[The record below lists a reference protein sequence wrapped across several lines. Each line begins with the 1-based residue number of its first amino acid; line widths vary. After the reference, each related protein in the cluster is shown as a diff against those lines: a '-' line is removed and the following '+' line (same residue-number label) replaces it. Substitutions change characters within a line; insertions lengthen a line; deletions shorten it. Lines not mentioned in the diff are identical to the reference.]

1 MVRQAIEHGGGH
13 FDVAEH
19 LGPIGEGEVG
29 GDQQR
34 GVLVELADEMEQQL
48 PAGLAEREIAEFI
61 DDDEIV
67 AEQFLGQAAA
77 LARGLLLFELV
88 DEIDEVEEL
97 SSSTAT
103 DDGGGDGD
111 AQMGFA
117 GSSRS
122 SDILPGI
129 RTSRGESIIGFIRAL
144 VRWPFL
150 CGVIAFK
157 APRSLSSSRATALW
171 RTYRPG

>member
-129 RTSRGESIIGFIRAL
+129 RTSREESIIGFIRAS
-144 VRWPFL
+144 VR
-150 CGVIAFK
+150 
-157 APRSLSSSRATALW
+157 
-171 RTYRPG
+171 